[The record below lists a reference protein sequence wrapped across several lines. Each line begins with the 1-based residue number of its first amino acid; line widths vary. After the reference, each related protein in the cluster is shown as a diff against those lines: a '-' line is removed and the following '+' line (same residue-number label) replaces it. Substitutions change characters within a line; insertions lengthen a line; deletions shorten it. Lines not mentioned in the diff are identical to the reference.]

1 VLFAP
6 PICHQFVDD
15 SVLGDADL
23 LTSGDVGRCA
33 CFCRKNVEAGI
44 AFETDDALRP
54 RRCSGSLR
62 RIQLLALLSP
72 TAICIILGVF
82 LVVYATYCLY
92 KPASLRLKA
101 GASPHWSGAVG
112 FFSTMIGAFCGGPG
126 IVMMA
131 WLQLRAVPKDIA
143 RGVAQ
148 PFIIF
153 MQIIGL
159 AIFVLQSPSIFSISF
174 FVSVAMLL
182 PMALIGSEI
191 GVKIYAKTSEFN
203 YRKIVMFLLL
213 GSGAALSL
221 KAALG

>member
-1 VLFAP
+1 MTVSLVTQ
-6 PICHQFVDD
+6 IY
-15 SVLGDADL
+15 
-23 LTSGDVGRCA
+23 
-33 CFCRKNVEAGI
+33 
-44 AFETDDALRP
+44 
-54 RRCSGSLR
+54 SLR
-62 RIQLLALLSP
+62 AMLAAAPVSAEKTLKPALLLKQMMPYALGGVVGLYAGIQLLALLSP
-72 TAICIILGVF
+72 TAICVILGVF